1 VFLQGNLHGVRPGPA
16 GTLPQAMVH
25 LRIVAPHDQARAALE
40 VLKSNPAACHVIHLE
55 GVAYAPEGDM
65 VMADVA
71 REEASVI
78 VGDLKELGIHHT
90 GSISI
95 DPIEVQLSER
105 ADRAEKEAPGA
116 PADAVVWEQVEGRT
130 SEETRLS
137 GTFLTF
143 MVLAGLIAS
152 VGIYL
157 DSPILVV
164 GAMVVGPEFGPIAA
178 FCVAVVELRGRL
190 ALQSLA
196 ALALGFPLAITAVW
210 LTSLAFRATGITP
223 DSFTLENHSLASS
236 ISNPDFFAFF
246 VAFCAGMAGMLS
258 LSTAK
263 SGALV
268 GVLISVTTIPAAA
281 SVGVAFTYQDW
292 EAWRGSMAQLAINV
306 SAILLAGTLTLW
318 FQRLLY
324 RRRRVKHLRDS
335 DRARAGLPVGRSAS
349 ATSRGTSTPR
359 ASSAPGGSPRR

>member
-1 VFLQGNLHGVRPGPA
+1 
-16 GTLPQAMVH
+16 MVH
-25 LRIVAPHDQARAALE
+25 LRVVAPHETAQAALE
-40 VLKSNPAACHVIHLE
+40 LLKTNPAVCNVVYLE
-55 GVAYAPEGDM
+55 GVVHAPDGDM
-65 VMADVA
+65 LLADVA
-71 REEASVI
+71 REEASVV
-78 VGDLKELGIHHT
+78 VGDLKELCIHET
-90 GSISI
+90 GAISI
-95 DPIEVQLSER
+95 EPIEVQLSEH

-137 GTFLTF
+137 GTFLVF

-157 DSPILVV
+157 NSSILVV

-190 ALQSLA
+190 ALRSFA

-210 LTSLAFRATGITP
+210 IASLIFRATGVTP
-223 DSFTLENHSLASS
+223 ETFTADDHGLASS
-236 ISNPDFFAFF
+236 ISSPDVFAFF

-281 SVGVAFTYQDW
+281 NVGVAFTYQDW
-292 EAWRGSMAQLAINV
+292 ESWRGSLAQLAINV
-306 SAILLAGTLTLW
+306 TAILLAGTLTLW
-318 FQRLLY
+318 FQRMLY
-324 RRRRVKHLRDS
+324 RHRRLKHLRER
-335 DRARAGLPVGRSAS
+335 DRARAGLPVGRSAT
-349 ATSRGTSTPR
+349 ATSPGTSTPR
-359 ASSAPGGSPRR
+359 ASSAPGE

>member
-1 VFLQGNLHGVRPGPA
+1 
-16 GTLPQAMVH
+16 MVQ
-25 LRIVAPHDQARAALE
+25 LRVVAPHEQAQAALE
-40 VLKSNPAACHVIHLE
+40 LLKSNPAACHVVYLE
-55 GVAYAPEGDM
+55 GVAHAPDGDLI
-65 VMADVA
+65 MADVA

-78 VGDLKELGIHHT
+78 VGDLKELGIHRT
-90 GSISI
+90 GAISI
-95 DPIEVQLSER
+95 EPIEVQLSHR
-105 ADRAEKEAPGA
+105 ADMAERDAPGA

-137 GTFLTF
+137 GTFLIF
-143 MVLAGLIAS
+143 IVLAALIAS

-178 FCVAVVELRGRL
+178 LCVALVELRGRL
-190 ALQSLA
+190 ALRSFA

-210 LTSLAFRATGITP
+210 ITSLIFRATGVTP
-223 DSFTLENHSLASS
+223 ETFTEQNHSLATS
-236 ISNPDFFAFF
+236 ISSPDVFAFF
-246 VAFCAGMAGMLS
+246 VAFCAGVAGMLS

-281 SVGVAFTYQDW
+281 NVGVAFTYEDW
-292 EAWRGSMAQLAINV
+292 EAWRGSLGQLAINV
-306 SAILLAGTLTLW
+306 TAIVLAGTLTLW
-318 FQRLLY
+318 VQRLLY
-324 RRRRVKHLRDS
+324 RQRRFKHLRNRE
-335 DRARAGLPVGRSAS
+335 RARAGLPVGRSAN

>member
-1 VFLQGNLHGVRPGPA
+1 
-16 GTLPQAMVH
+16 MVH
-25 LRIVAPHDQARAALE
+25 LRVVAPHEAARAALE
-40 VLKSNPAACHVIHLE
+40 LLKDNPAACHVIYLE
-55 GVAYAPEGDM
+55 GVAHAPDGDM

-78 VGDLKELGIHHT
+78 IGDLKELGIHES
-90 GSISI
+90 GAISI
-95 DPIEVQLSER
+95 EPIEVQLSR
-105 ADRAEKEAPGA
+105 LADEAEKEAPGA

-137 GTFLTF
+137 GTFLIF
-143 MVLAGLIAS
+143 IVLAALIAS

-157 DSPILVV
+157 DSSITVV

-190 ALQSLA
+190 ALRSFA
-196 ALALGFPLAITAVW
+196 ALALGFPLAIGAVW
-210 LTSLAFRATGITP
+210 IASLVFRATGVTP
-223 DSFTLENHSLASS
+223 DTFSDQDHSLASS
-236 ISNPDFFAFF
+236 ISNPDVFAFV

-281 SVGVAFTYQDW
+281 NVGIAFTYQDW
-292 EAWRGSMAQLAINV
+292 DAWRGSLAQLAINV
-306 SAILLAGTLTLW
+306 TAILLAGTLTLW
-318 FQRLLY
+318 VQRLLY
-324 RRRRVKHLRDS
+324 RHRRIKHLRDS
-335 DRARAGLPVGRSAS
+335 DRAKAGLPVGRSAS
-349 ATSRGTSTPR
+349 ATSPATSTPP

>member
-1 VFLQGNLHGVRPGPA
+1 
-16 GTLPQAMVH
+16 MVH
-25 LRIVAPHDQARAALE
+25 LRVVAPHEAAQAALE
-40 VLKSNPAACHVIHLE
+40 LLKGNPTACHVIHLE
-55 GVAYAPEGDM
+55 GVAHAPDGDM
-65 VMADVA
+65 ILADVA

-78 VGDLKELGIHHT
+78 IGDLKELGIHES

-95 DPIEVQLSER
+95 EPIEVQLSR
-105 ADRAEKEAPGA
+105 LADQAEKEAPGA

-137 GTFLTF
+137 GTFLIF

-178 FCVAVVELRGRL
+178 FCVATVELRGRL
-190 ALQSLA
+190 ALRSLS

-210 LTSLAFRATGITP
+210 LTSLVFRATGITP
-223 DSFTLENHSLASS
+223 ERFSDADHSLATS

-268 GVLISVTTIPAAA
+268 GVLISVTTIPSAAN
-281 SVGVAFTYQDW
+281 VGVALTYHDW
-292 EAWRGSMAQLAINV
+292 EAWRGSLAQLAINV
-306 SAILLAGTLTLW
+306 SAILIAGTLTLW
-318 FQRLLY
+318 VQRLLY
-324 RRRRVKHLRDS
+324 RGRRIKHLRDRG
-335 DRARAGLPVGRSAS
+335 RARAGLPVGHSAAS
-349 ATSRGTSTPR
+349 ETSPATSRPR